1 MMINTSNR
9 RRIVC
14 GLAVLVCGLA
24 PGGGCR
30 EESQETPSATPS
42 APEPTPNVI
51 IILIDAMRADVLGTY
66 GNPRDITPTLDS
78 IAAESVTFDR
88 VISAAPWTQ
97 PSIASLF
104 CSRYPGVHGVLDYVV
119 PLGVIYE
126 KNQPMVTVFAD
137 SFDTLAE
144 AFQAGGYLTAGFV
157 ANPFIKKGFGFAQ
170 GFDHFDSSFAKSTT
184 TGDVVN
190 AAAIAW
196 LKQRDPTAPFFLYL
210 HYMDV
215 HGPYEARPEFLDPL
229 LEKVDR
235 LPNKRR
241 LTEKEIESLDYLW
254 RPPTVYTDRD
264 RHVRLRPYQEYWVA
278 RYEAG
283 VRQADHYVGELRTEL
298 ISLGLWNDAY
308 VIVTSDHGEALREH
322 GFSDHGFSVHHTDL
336 HVPLILR
343 WPGVLPAGR
352 RIAHPVRLID
362 LMPTLL
368 DQLRLPQLD
377 GMQGRSLT
385 PDLAGRPPSAPVPAF
400 AEGVKMGPEQ
410 KAVHLGDWKL
420 MITEPHGDRKA
431 TRQLYNLT
439 IDHLEQTELSAQ
451 HAAKTESLTGL
462 LARQVQE
469 NARLAADVEV
479 KRVPLSPA
487 ELERLRSLGYID

>member
-1 MMINTSNR
+1 MMIYTSNLQW
-9 RRIVC
+9 ILW
-14 GLAVLVCGLA
+14 GLAVIVCGLA
-24 PGGGCR
+24 PGAGCKR
-30 EESQETPSATPS
+30 ESQGTPPGQPSAAGPK
-42 APEPTPNVI
+42 PNVI
-51 IILIDAMRADVLGTY
+51 IVLIDAMRADVLGTY
-66 GNPRDITPTLDS
+66 DGPRNITPTLDS
-78 IAAESVTFDR
+78 IADESVVFDR

-97 PSIASLF
+97 PSVASMF
-104 CSRYPGVHGVLDYVV
+104 CSRYPGVHGVLDYAV
-119 PLGVIYE
+119 PLGIIYE
-126 KNQPMVTVFAD
+126 ENQPMVTVFAEA
-137 SFDTLAE
+137 FDTLAE
-144 AFQAGGYLTAGFV
+144 AFQAGGYVTAGFV

-196 LKQRDPTAPFFLYL
+196 LKQRDSTAPFFLYL
-210 HYMDV
+210 HYMDA

-229 LEKVDR
+229 LEEVDR
-235 LPNKRR
+235 LPNKSR
-241 LTEKEIESLDYLW
+241 LTEQEIESLDYLW

-264 RHVRLRPYQEYWVA
+264 RHMRLRPYQEYWVA

-283 VRQADHYVGELRTEL
+283 VRQADHFVGELRTEL
-298 ISLGLWNDAY
+298 INLGLWKDAY

-352 RIAHPVRLID
+352 RIAPTVRLID

-368 DQLRLPQLD
+368 DQLPLPRFD

-400 AEGVKMGPEQ
+400 AEGVKMGPDQ
-410 KAVHLGDWKL
+410 KAIHLGDWKL
-420 MITEPHGDRKA
+420 MITPPQGDRKA

-439 IDHLEQTELSAQ
+439 LDHLEQTELSAQ
-451 HAAKTESLTGL
+451 HAAKTKSLTGL

-469 NARLAADVEV
+469 NARLAAGFEV
-479 KRVPLSPA
+479 QRVPLSPA
-487 ELERLRSLGYID
+487 EVERLRSLGYID